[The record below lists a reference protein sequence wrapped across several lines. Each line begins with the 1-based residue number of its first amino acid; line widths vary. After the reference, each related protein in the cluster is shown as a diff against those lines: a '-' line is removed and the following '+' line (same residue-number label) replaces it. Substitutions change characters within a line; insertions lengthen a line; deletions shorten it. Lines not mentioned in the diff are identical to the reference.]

1 MQRVKQIAILT
12 DFEFETLLDYSNLFN
27 TYSNTTLIKNTN
39 DVIKDVTNIVPIDFI
54 VAIKLCLNVPF
65 NPFLVLSNVKYH

>member
-27 TYSNTTLIKNTN
+27 TYSNTTLI
-39 DVIKDVTNIVPIDFI
+39 
-54 VAIKLCLNVPF
+54 
-65 NPFLVLSNVKYH
+65 

>member
-54 VAIKLCLNVPF
+54 VAIKLRLNVPF

>member
-1 MQRVKQIAILT
+1 MKQIAILT
-12 DFEFETLLDYSNLFN
+12 DFEFETLFDYSNLFN

-39 DVIKDVTNIVPIDFI
+39 DVMKDVTNIVPIDLI
-54 VAIKLCLNVPF
+54 VAVKLRLNVPF

>member
-27 TYSNTTLIKNTN
+27 TYSNTALIKNTN

-54 VAIKLCLNVPF
+54 VAIKLRLNVPF

>member
-27 TYSNTTLIKNTN
+27 TYSNTTLIKNTKA
-39 DVIKDVTNIVPIDFI
+39 VMKDVTNIVPIDFI
-54 VAIKLCLNVPF
+54 VAIKLRLNVPF
-65 NPFLVLSNVKYH
+65 NPFLVLSNGKYH

>member
-1 MQRVKQIAILT
+1 MKQIAILT

-54 VAIKLCLNVPF
+54 VAIKLRLNVPF